1 MVCDLLRVLVKNLK
15 NAANDCN
22 TRKHPTQWQGS
33 QHRLK
38 ICQQCPY
45 VSCFFLYFPSRRLPL
60 DGFILPSTT
69 QLKLILLVEVS
80 HRG

>member
-1 MVCDLLRVLVKNLK
+1 MDYALLRVLVKNLK

-38 ICQQCPY
+38 ICEQCPY
-45 VSCFFLYFPSRRLPL
+45 ASCFFSIFSSSPALFDEFTMPFS
-60 DGFILPSTT
+60 T
-69 QLKLILLVEVS
+69 QLKLILLGEVS

>member
-1 MVCDLLRVLVKNLK
+1 MDRALLRVLVKNLK

-38 ICQQCPY
+38 ICEQCPY
-45 VSCFFLYFPSRRLPL
+45 VSCCF
-60 DGFILPSTT
+60 STFSSSPASLQWVYYAFQHT
-69 QLKLILLVEVS
+69 AQTHLV
-80 HRG
+80 R